1 MYLPKNQYETGF
13 FSNGELSNSS
23 TTTSPTLAL
32 TLKPMMVNTTQ
43 AKNPMMALTFY

>member
-23 TTTSPTLAL
+23 TTTILTLVL
-32 TLKPMMVNTTQ
+32 TLKPMMVNSIL